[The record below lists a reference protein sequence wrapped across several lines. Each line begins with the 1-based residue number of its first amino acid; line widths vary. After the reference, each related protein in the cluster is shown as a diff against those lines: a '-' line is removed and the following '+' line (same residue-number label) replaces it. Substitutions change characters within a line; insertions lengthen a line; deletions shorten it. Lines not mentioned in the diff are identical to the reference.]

1 MPNDEV
7 NEHGRFWLAG
17 TPIDEG
23 RRFPAGV
30 VDGTLTIDGNG
41 MIRLRCPI
49 TPNNP
54 NRLVINNKNDV
65 IVGYLPQSDRFV
77 YLTQIDF
84 FHPLPPISARFC
96 LIGNASLS
104 CMPKIDDETDI
115 VISLDG
121 FENWLGLPFPR
132 YEDREDGTGA
142 LISMET
148 QNHNYELSSVNYSIK
163 IETDWKVEWPL
174 VGKGTM
180 TASGTILLKPRSA
193 KTLLELADTV
203 LKLEEF
209 LLLLTNQHRSLA
221 WPRIE
226 RQENEFIFYHHSQS
240 NRGRSEID
248 TFDCWI
254 PFPSIAVQFGYILNK
269 WLDQNENLTLSC
281 GFYMATRRASALY
294 LEHQFASL
302 VWALEAMSR
311 NESEVP
317 EDHKLSEK
325 IARIL
330 DQAREKPCLKS
341 SDRRWLENILDRAK
355 EPPLKDRLFHLLK
368 SLPLDLGKCELK
380 KFTNSCADRRN
391 ELSHFAGLKQDKSAT
406 RTHNDFIQDLVKLT
420 PALDLLCHAKILQT
434 IGVPNDLIRN
444 AFLSRSENRHH
455 MREAGLPLPDP
466 PAPTLPSPPSGAPA

>member
-23 RRFPAGV
+23 RLFPPDA
-30 VDGTLTIDGNG
+30 VDGTLTIDENG

-49 TPNNP
+49 TRNNP
-54 NRLVINNKNDV
+54 THLTINNRNDI
-65 IVGYLPQSDRFV
+65 IVGYLPKSDRFV
-77 YLTQIDF
+77 HLTQIDYF
-84 FHPLPPISARFC
+84 SPLLSISARFC
-96 LIGNASLS
+96 LIGHAPWAG
-104 CMPKIDDETDI
+104 MPEIDGDTSIEI
-115 VISLDG
+115 ALDG
-121 FENWLGLPFPR
+121 FENWLGFPPPR
-132 YEDREDGTGA
+132 YENREDGTWA
-142 LISMET
+142 LISAPTEN
-148 QNHNYELSSVNYSIK
+148 QDYQLPGIGFDIKFKRYWQVELSS
-163 IETDWKVEWPL
+163 
-174 VGKGTM
+174 GKGTM

-193 KTLLELADTV
+193 KTLLELAGTV

-209 LLLLTNQHRSLA
+209 LLLLTDRHRSLA
-221 WPRIE
+221 WPRII

-281 GFYMATRRASALY
+281 GFYAATRRASTLY
-294 LEHQFASL
+294 LDHQFVSL

-355 EPPLKDRLFHLLK
+355 EPPLKDRLFSLFK
-368 SLPLDLGKCELK
+368 SLPLGLGKSELQ
-380 KFTNSCADRRN
+380 KFAKSCADRRN